1 VKKLPLEPK
10 LCNFLYQSLLVL
22 TSLRISSVRQRLTF
36 ASSSELLVLT
46 RTSRPL
52 GGWTGFRLASNS
64 AYIYYAYILSITS
77 LDISWARFE
86 APRKTSCHLPGV
98 FVEYSI
104 YHLARKSPRFGY
116 IVINVQQ
123 PPFNLIH
130 TYLGQFYIVA
140 PWIRGWLE
148 LHCGGQGPRLAYGN
162 LRSCGYHPYATWDS
176 GCLLCSRASP
186 CHWSPYRRDHSCRTS
201 WSGIA
206 CIQ

>member
-1 VKKLPLEPK
+1 MNRPSFHLSRHSSTQPNTPTTRLFQWAFG
-10 LCNFLYQSLLVL
+10 LDSYI
-22 TSLRISSVRQRLTF
+22 TS
-36 ASSSELLVLT
+36 T
-46 RTSRPL
+46 R
-52 GGWTGFRLASNS
+52 GTGFRLASNS